1 MQRQAE
7 ALKGIAIGAL
17 AGLIG
22 GLVMNQFQNLWSK
35 LTEDESDSEHA
46 HPPRQ
51 PASRQQLEGEQRS
64 QEEEEPATVK
74 TADVISREVFDHK
87 LTKDERRIA
96 GPAVHYTFSA
106 TTGMVYGALAEL
118 TPAATIGFGLPFGAA
133 VWAIAGP
140 HNLTTTGY
148 PSVSAASTAA
158 DGSVTSRSSA
168 IGTPRPRSHAFD
180 WDSDSVPAPVTWFTL
195 GQKVLRSP
203 ASGHFSTARGRSGK
217 TP

>member
-17 AGLIG
+17 AGLVG

-51 PASRQQLEGEQRS
+51 HVSRQQLEGEQQS
-64 QEEEEPATVK
+64 QEEEPATVK
-74 TADVISREVFDHK
+74 TAEAISREVFNHE

-96 GPAVHYTFSA
+96 GPVVHYTFSA

-118 TPAATIGFGLPFGAA
+118 TPLAAVGFGLPFGAA
-133 VWAIAGP
+133 VWAVADETMVPLFGLSKPPTAYPLSKHLYSLASHLIYGA
-140 HNLTTTGY
+140 TTE
-148 PSVSAASTAA
+148 AARRL
-158 DGSVTSRSSA
+158 VRRM
-168 IGTPRPRSHAFD
+168 I
-180 WDSDSVPAPVTWFTL
+180 
-195 GQKVLRSP
+195 
-203 ASGHFSTARGRSGK
+203 
-217 TP
+217 